1 MKRYSISGLTAI
13 LGFALVFAACERLEP
28 VNIPQN
34 SGAPG
39 ALRVENVPAR
49 LEGDGLGTKVAIS
62 DEDGYA
68 SWTAGDQVA
77 YCVTSGSGYLYRTA
91 EVNLDDAVIPMSFG
105 EGEMRANYVIYPAS
119 SAPASPTAADFQTPT
134 VVYPASYDIAG
145 KDADYAPCPMVA
157 VNGTNGLDFYHVGAL
172 VRLEVSGI
180 PANTTSLDVVFVGA
194 AYVSGNFAVANAGS
208 ENANCSHVSGGG
220 NVVTFTNGGS
230 AFSTTDPVILNVPV
244 PAGTQENLRSVMVRC
259 KNGATLNARME
270 ISVSWRKFPRRWG
283 RVAAISAA
291 DRGHVFSVSGD
302 KKVVFAPGNL
312 QAVISSEAPTYT
324 YNYKASSWKFAEEQ
338 WSYIGNAPGNTSFAA
353 GTTVDFFGWVGNGVG
368 DGYNCYGLTTLSSN
382 NDTYF
387 GGGSSTTLKT
397 DWGAIP
403 EVVSKLGDG
412 WFTLSNA
419 EWGYLLNDRIN
430 STVNG
435 VAHARYTRATINL
448 PSASADANTAGVH
461 GVLLFPDGLVRPDGI
476 DNEVVWGSGI
486 NNAGDFRE
494 TGGWNAFAKISSA
507 GWEML
512 EEAGCV
518 FLPAAGDRSGPT
530 VYDAGLRG
538 IYWSSSPSSTAATA
552 YDVYFSAGGVL
563 PQNSSNRFGGFSV
576 RLARQI

>member
-28 VNIPQN
+28 VNIPT
-34 SGAPG
+34 SGG
-39 ALRVENVPAR
+39 ALRVENVPVR
-49 LEGDGLGTKVAIS
+49 LEGAPGTKVAIS

-91 EVNLDDAVIPMSFG
+91 DVNVDDAVIPMSFG
-105 EGEMRANYVIYPAS
+105 EGESRANYVIYPAS
-119 SAPASPTAADFQTPT
+119 AVPESPTAADFQTPT

-180 PANTTSLDVVFVGA
+180 PANTTSLQVVFLGA
-194 AYVSGNFAVANAGS
+194 AYVTGNFAVANAGS
-208 ENANCSHVSGGG
+208 ENATCSHVSGGG

-230 AFSTTDPVILNVPV
+230 AFSTSDPVILNVPV

-259 KNGATLNARME
+259 MNGATVNDRME

-291 DRGHVFSVSGD
+291 DRGHVFSVAAD

-312 QAVISSEAPTYT
+312 QAVMSSAAPTNTHNYT
-324 YNYKASSWKFAEEQ
+324 ASSWKFAEEQ
-338 WSYIGNAPGNTSFAA
+338 WSSIGNAAGNTSFAA
-353 GTTVDFFGWVGNGVG
+353 GSTVDFFGWVGNSAS
-368 DGYNCYGLTTLSSN
+368 YNTYGLCTDNTNPTSA
-382 NDTYF
+382 TYY
-387 GGGSSTTLKT
+387 GGNTADKLKT

-403 EVVSKLGDG
+403 EVVSNLGSG
-412 WFTLSNA
+412 WFTLSNDQ
-419 EWGYLLNDRIN
+419 WGYLFNTRTN
-430 STVNG
+430 TTVNG
-435 VAHARYTRATINL
+435 VANARYTRATINM
-448 PSASADANTAGVH
+448 SAVSADATTSGVH
-461 GVLLFPDGLVRPDGI
+461 GMILFPDNFVLPDGI
-476 DNEVVWGSGI
+476 ASEVVWGSGI
-486 NNAGDFRE
+486 NSTADFNSN
-494 TGGWNAFAKISSA
+494 GGWNAFAKISSA

-518 FLPAAGDRSGPT
+518 FLPTAGYRSGT
-530 VYDAGLRG
+530 SVHYAGLLG
-538 IYWSSSPSSTAATA
+538 YYWSSSPYSAATNA
-552 YDVYFSAGGVL
+552 YLVSFGAGGVN
-563 PQNSSNRFGGFSV
+563 PQNSHYRFSGFSV
-576 RLARQI
+576 RLARES

>member
-13 LGFALVFAACERLEP
+13 LGFALVFASCERLEP
-28 VNIPQN
+28 VNIPT
-34 SGAPG
+34 SGG
-39 ALRVENVPAR
+39 ALRVENVPVR
-49 LEGDGLGTKVAIS
+49 LEGAPGTKVAIS

-91 EVNLDDAVIPMSFG
+91 EVNVDDAVIPMSFG

-180 PANTTSLDVVFVGA
+180 PANTTSLQVVFLGA
-194 AYVSGNFAVANAGS
+194 AYVTGNFAVANAGS
-208 ENANCSHVSGGG
+208 ENATCAHVSGGG
-220 NVVTFTNGGS
+220 NYVFFTNGGD
-230 AFSTTDPVILNVPV
+230 AFSTSDPVILNVPV

-259 KNGATLNARME
+259 MNGTTVNDRME

-291 DRGHVFSVSGD
+291 DRGHVFSVAAD

-338 WSYIGNAPGNTSFAA
+338 WNCIGNADGGNSFAA
-353 GTTVDFFGWVGNGVG
+353 GTTVDFFSWVGNSAS
-368 DGYNCYGLTTLSSN
+368 YNTYGLCLE
-382 NDTYF
+382 
-387 GGGSSTTLKT
+387 SSTTTNATYYGGQTTDKLKT

-403 EVVSKLGDG
+403 EVVSKLGAG

-419 EWGYLLNDRIN
+419 EWGYLFKTRIN

-435 VAHARYTRATINL
+435 VANARFARATINL

-461 GVLLFPDGLVRPDGI
+461 GVLLFPDGFVRPDGI
-476 DNEVVWGSGI
+476 DNEVAWGSSVNSAADFD
-486 NNAGDFRE
+486 NN
-494 TGGWNAFAKISSA
+494 GGWNSLAKISSV
-507 GWEML
+507 GWKML
-512 EEAGCV
+512 EAAGCV
-518 FLPAAGDRSGPT
+518 FLPAAGYRYSLEIRMPGST
-530 VYDAGLRG
+530 IY
-538 IYWSSSPSSTAATA
+538 YWSSTPYESNAAHTYNVHFGTNGMYVPNMSSR
-552 YDVYFSAGGVL
+552 Y
-563 PQNSSNRFGGFSV
+563 NGFNV
-576 RLARQI
+576 RLVREI

>member
-28 VNIPQN
+28 VNIPT
-34 SGAPG
+34 SGG
-39 ALRVENVPAR
+39 ALRVENVPVR
-49 LEGDGLGTKVAIS
+49 LEGATGTKVAIS

-91 EVNLDDAVIPMSFG
+91 EVNVDDAVIPMSFG

-119 SAPASPTAADFQTPT
+119 SAPASPTATDFQTPT

-180 PANTTSLDVVFVGA
+180 PANTTWLQVVFHGA
-194 AYVSGNFAVANAGS
+194 AYVTGNFAVANAGS
-208 ENANCSHVSGGG
+208 ENATCSHVSGGA
-220 NVVTFTNGGS
+220 NYVFFTNGGD
-230 AFSTTDPVILNVPV
+230 AFSTSETVTLNVPV

-259 KNGATLNARME
+259 MNGATVNDRME

-291 DRGHVFSVSGD
+291 DRGHVFSVAAD

-312 QAVISSEAPTYT
+312 QAVISSAAPTNT
-324 YNYKASSWKFAEEQ
+324 YNYTASSWKFAEEQ
-338 WSYIGNAPGNTSFAA
+338 WSYIGETSGNGTFAA
-353 GTTVDFFGWVGNGVG
+353 GTTVDFFSWVGNGVG
-368 DGYNCYGLTTLSSN
+368 DGYNCYGLTTLNSD

-387 GGGSSTTLKT
+387 GGGSSTTLKK

-403 EVVSKLGDG
+403 EVVSKLGAG

-419 EWGYLLNDRIN
+419 ECGHLFNDRTN
-430 STVNG
+430 TTVNG
-435 VAHARYTRATINL
+435 VANARYTRATINL
-448 PSASADANTAGVH
+448 PATSADATTNGVR
-461 GVLLFPDGLVRPDGI
+461 GVILFPDNFVLPDGI
-476 DNEVVWGSGI
+476 AAEVVWGSGI
-486 NNAGDFRE
+486 NNGGDLRE
-494 TGGWNAFAKISSA
+494 TGRWNASAKISSA

-518 FLPAAGDRSGPT
+518 FLPAAGYRIGTTVIDVGISGN
-530 VYDAGLRG
+530 
-538 IYWSSSPSSTAATA
+538 YWSSSPYSATYA
-552 YDVYFSAGGVL
+552 YYFTFSAGAVF
-563 PQNSSNRFGGFSV
+563 PQYSYRRFYGFSV

>member
-28 VNIPQN
+28 VNIPT
-34 SGAPG
+34 SGG
-39 ALRVENVPAR
+39 ALRVENVPVR
-49 LEGDGLGTKVAIS
+49 LEGAPGTKVAIS

-91 EVNLDDAVIPMSFG
+91 EVNVDDAVIPMSFG
-105 EGEMRANYVIYPAS
+105 EGESRANYVIYPAS
-119 SAPASPTAADFQTPT
+119 AVPESPTAADFQTPT

-180 PANTTSLDVVFVGA
+180 PANTTSLQVVFLGA
-194 AYVSGNFAVANAGS
+194 AYVTGNFAVANAGS
-208 ENANCSHVSGGG
+208 ENATCSHVSGGG

-230 AFSTTDPVILNVPV
+230 AFSTSDPVILNVPV

-259 KNGATLNARME
+259 MNGATVNDRME

-291 DRGHVFSVSGD
+291 DRGHVFSVAAD

-312 QAVISSEAPTYT
+312 QAVMSSAAPTNTHNYT
-324 YNYKASSWKFAEEQ
+324 ASSWKFAEEQ
-338 WSYIGNAPGNTSFAA
+338 WSSIGNAAGNTSFAA
-353 GTTVDFFGWVGNGVG
+353 GSTVDFFGWVGNSAS
-368 DGYNCYGLTTLSSN
+368 YNTYGLCTDNTNPTSA
-382 NDTYF
+382 TYY
-387 GGGSSTTLKT
+387 GGNTADKLKT

-403 EVVSKLGDG
+403 EVVSNLGSG
-412 WFTLSNA
+412 WFTLSNDQ
-419 EWGYLLNDRIN
+419 WGYLFNTRTN
-430 STVNG
+430 TTVNG
-435 VAHARYTRATINL
+435 VANARYTRATINM
-448 PSASADANTAGVH
+448 SAVSADATTSGVH
-461 GVLLFPDGLVRPDGI
+461 GMILFPDNFVLPDGI
-476 DNEVVWGSGI
+476 ASEVVWGSGI
-486 NNAGDFRE
+486 NSTADFNSN
-494 TGGWNAFAKISSA
+494 GGWNAFAKISSA

-518 FLPAAGDRSGPT
+518 FLPAAGYRSGTT
-530 VYDAGLRG
+530 VGNAGLRG
-538 IYWSSSPSSTAATA
+538 YYWSSSPYGTATFA
-552 YDVYFSAGGVL
+552 YYVGFRAGGVN
-563 PQNSSNRFGGFSV
+563 PQNYGSRFNGFSV
-576 RLARQI
+576 RLARES

>member
-28 VNIPQN
+28 VNIPT
-34 SGAPG
+34 SGG
-39 ALRVENVPAR
+39 ALRVENVPVR
-49 LEGDGLGTKVAIS
+49 LEGAPGTKVAIS

-91 EVNLDDAVIPMSFG
+91 EVNVDDAVIPMSLG

-119 SAPASPTAADFQTPT
+119 AAPASPSASDFQTPT

-145 KDADYAPCPMVA
+145 KAADYAPCPMVA
-157 VNGTNGLDFYHVGAL
+157 VNGTNGLEFYHVGAL

-208 ENANCSHVSGGG
+208 ENASCSHVSGGG
-220 NVVTFTNGGS
+220 NTVTFTNGGS

-259 KNGATLNARME
+259 MNGTAVNDRME

-291 DRGHVFSVSGD
+291 DRGHVFSVEAN

-312 QAVISSEAPTYT
+312 QAVISSAAPTNT
-324 YNYKASSWKFAEEQ
+324 YNYTASSWKFAEEQ

-353 GTTVDFFGWVGNGVG
+353 GSTVDLFGWVGASVG
-368 DGYNCYGLTTLSSN
+368 SAYNSYGLCTINNNNTTYSGN
-382 NDTYF
+382 
-387 GGGSSTTLKT
+387 STSDKLKT

-403 EVVSKLGDG
+403 EVVSKLGAG
-412 WFTLSNA
+412 WFTLSSSQ
-419 EWGYLLNDRIN
+419 WVYLFSTRSNT
-430 STVNG
+430 TVNG
-435 VAHARYTRATINL
+435 VANARFARAIINL
-448 PSASADANTAGVH
+448 PAASANSGTSAVPGMI
-461 GVLLFPDGLVRPDGI
+461 LFPDEFVLPNGI
-476 DNEVVWGSGI
+476 DNEVIWGSSLNSTDDVSG
-486 NNAGDFRE
+486 N
-494 TGGWNAFAKISSA
+494 GGWKCLAKVSTT

-518 FLPAAGDRSGPT
+518 FLPAAGDSIGMA
-530 VYDAGLRG
+530 VSNAASIGY
-538 IYWSSSPSSTAATA
+538 YWSSTPASNNVAHALRMHFYTL
-552 YDVYFSAGGVL
+552 GV
-563 PQNSSNRFGGFSV
+563 QSQANGNRHDRHSV
-576 RLARQI
+576 RLAREI